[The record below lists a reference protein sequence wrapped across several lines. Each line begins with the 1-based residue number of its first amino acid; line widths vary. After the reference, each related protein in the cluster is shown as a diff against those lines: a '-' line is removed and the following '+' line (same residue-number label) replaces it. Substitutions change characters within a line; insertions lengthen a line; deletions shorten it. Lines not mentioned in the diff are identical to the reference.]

1 MACEVLSWLH
11 LGEHL
16 NTHGYSEAVAVCVGW
31 LQPTRTFKLTRE
43 MAAMRTKRPALAAVQ
58 LNSPRPTPTKTPT
71 KVAAARRE
79 SADAASVAAA
89 NAAAMAAAAVACG
102 MARAAVEA
110 AAAAEVAATLPVA
123 ANEELIEVSR
133 LGLPTVPGYD
143 LIEKLGCGGFGSVFL
158 ARASSGGCEVAL
170 KVVSHG
176 GRVSH
181 EAGSEALAEFDPEE
195 AEHEASVHRR
205 LAAAIPRHPRVAN
218 PSPNPDPARTRTRTR
233 TRLAAATPRHPAVV
247 EMHDLI
253 SEISRA
259 VLVLE
264 RVDGCDPARSVLV

>member
-1 MACEVLSWLH
+1 
-11 LGEHL
+11 
-16 NTHGYSEAVAVCVGW
+16 
-31 LQPTRTFKLTRE
+31 
-43 MAAMRTKRPALAAVQ
+43 MRTSRPALAAVQ

-205 LAAAIPRHPRVAN
+205 LAAAIPRHP
-218 PSPNPDPARTRTRTR
+218 SPYPDPARTRTRTRTR

>member
-1 MACEVLSWLH
+1 M
-11 LGEHL
+11 
-16 NTHGYSEAVAVCVGW
+16 CVGW

-71 KVAAARRE
+71 KVAAARRA

-89 NAAAMAAAAVACG
+89 NAAAMAAAAAACG

-181 EAGSEALAEFDPEE
+181 EAGSEGL
-195 AEHEASVHRR
+195 
-205 LAAAIPRHPRVAN
+205 
-218 PSPNPDPARTRTRTR
+218 
-233 TRLAAATPRHPAVV
+233 
-247 EMHDLI
+247 
-253 SEISRA
+253 
-259 VLVLE
+259 
-264 RVDGCDPARSVLV
+264 

>member
-1 MACEVLSWLH
+1 MQ
-11 LGEHL
+11 
-16 NTHGYSEAVAVCVGW
+16 T
-31 LQPTRTFKLTRE
+31 LT
-43 MAAMRTKRPALAAVQ
+43 ANAAVQ